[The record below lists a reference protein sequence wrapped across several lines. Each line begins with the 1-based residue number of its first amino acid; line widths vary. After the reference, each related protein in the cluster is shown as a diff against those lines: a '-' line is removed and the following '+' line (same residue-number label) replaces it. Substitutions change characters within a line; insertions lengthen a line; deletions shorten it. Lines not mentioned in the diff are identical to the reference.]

1 MNTHEYQG
9 KAALMSF
16 GAPVSEGQPAPTF
29 AWPARLGKTLIDVL
43 KGRACL

>member
-16 GAPVSEGQPAPTF
+16 GAPVSEGQPAPAV
-29 AWPARLGKTLIDVL
+29 AWLARRGKTLIDAL
-43 KGRACL
+43 KG